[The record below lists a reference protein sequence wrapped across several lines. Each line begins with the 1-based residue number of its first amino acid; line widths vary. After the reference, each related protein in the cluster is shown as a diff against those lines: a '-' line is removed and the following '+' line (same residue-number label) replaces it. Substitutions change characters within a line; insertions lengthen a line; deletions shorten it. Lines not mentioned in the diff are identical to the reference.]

1 LNQSCGQAARERLK
15 GLNARGPTIDASIN
29 SSPQRNAMQP
39 SLKNR
44 ADFLA
49 RQVNQFSNEPAV
61 EQQLVQ
67 AYFQSNKG
75 FYVDV
80 GANDPVLDSQSQH
93 LEALGWTGLLVEPD
107 PDCCEKL
114 RQTRSGIVVEMAC
127 SSPENAGKQLQL
139 NRAGPHSTLE
149 DRPIA
154 LGAVVRSTIA
164 VQCET
169 LDAILQA
176 QGAPVGFDLLSIDIE
191 GHELVALSGFSF
203 SRWKPR
209 LVLIEDHVTHLKKH
223 ALLETNGYQLILRT
237 GLNSWYVP
245 IKNAYTFSLA
255 ARFEFIRKYYL
266 GLHLRRFRYANDAA

>member
-1 LNQSCGQAARERLK
+1 M
-15 GLNARGPTIDASIN
+15 P
-29 SSPQRNAMQP
+29 P
-39 SLKNR
+39 SLSNR
-44 ADFLA
+44 ADF
-49 RQVNQFSNEPAV
+49 RTHHVSQFNNEPSI
-61 EQQLVQ
+61 EQKLVQ
-67 AYFQSNKG
+67 EFFQSSTG

-107 PDCCEKL
+107 PDCCELL
-114 RQTRSGIVVEMAC
+114 RKARKGTVVELAC

-149 DRPIA
+149 DQPIA
-154 LGAVVRSTIA
+154 LGAVVRATVL

-169 LDAILQA
+169 LDTILRVHN
-176 QGAPVGFDLLSIDIE
+176 APVGFDLFSIDIE
-191 GHELVALSGFSF
+191 GHELVALSGFDF
-203 SRWKPR
+203 AYWKPK

-223 ALLETNGYQLILRT
+223 QFMIQAGYQLLLRT

-245 IKNAYTFSLA
+245 ASIAYTFSLA

-266 GLHLRRFRYANDAA
+266 GLPLRKLRYAR

>member
-1 LNQSCGQAARERLK
+1 
-15 GLNARGPTIDASIN
+15 
-29 SSPQRNAMQP
+29 MQ
-39 SLKNR
+39 KRVNF
-44 ADFLA
+44 DT
-49 RQVNQFSNEPAV
+49 RQIEQFNNEPAV
-61 EQQLVQ
+61 EKQLVQ
-67 AYFQSNKG
+67 AFFRGGKG

-80 GANDPVLDSQSQH
+80 GANDPVLDSQSHH

-107 PDCCEKL
+107 PDCCDLL
-114 RQTRSGIVVEMAC
+114 RKSRKGVVVEMAC

-154 LGAVVRSTIA
+154 LGAVVRST
-164 VQCET
+164 VSVRCDT

-203 SRWKPR
+203 SHWKPK
-209 LVLIEDHVTHLKKH
+209 LVLIEDHVTHHKKH
-223 ALLETNGYQLILRT
+223 DLMRDSGYQLILRT

-245 IKNAYTFSLA
+245 ADASYTFSFA
-255 ARFEFIRKYYL
+255 SRFEYVRKYYL
-266 GLHLRRFRYANDAA
+266 GLPLRKFRYSREAT

>member
-1 LNQSCGQAARERLK
+1 
-15 GLNARGPTIDASIN
+15 
-29 SSPQRNAMQP
+29 MQ
-39 SLKNR
+39 NR
-44 ADFLA
+44 ANFDT
-49 RQVNQFSNEPAV
+49 RHIQQFSNEPAV
-61 EQQLVQ
+61 EKQLVQ
-67 AYFQSNKG
+67 AFFRGAKG

-107 PDCCEKL
+107 PDCCDLL
-114 RQTRSGIVVEMAC
+114 RQSRKGVVVEMAC

-154 LGAVVRSTIA
+154 LGAVVRST
-164 VQCET
+164 VSVRCDT

-203 SRWKPR
+203 SHWKPR

-223 ALLETNGYQLILRT
+223 ALMRENGYQLILRT

-245 IKNAYTFSLA
+245 VEASYTFSLA
-255 ARFEFIRKYYL
+255 SRFEYVRKYYL
-266 GLHLRRFRYANDAA
+266 GLPLRRFRYAREAV